1 MLIKALFIFLVAS
14 TAQASFLKDTISTE
28 EGKIAL
34 AKFVTISEFVSKTYV
49 DEISNK
55 DLLERMTK
63 LLIED
68 LDPHSTYMDK
78 KEFGQMREMADGNFT
93 GVGMVVEKRKG
104 YVKVVSPIDDTPA
117 YMAGIKSGDRIIKID
132 GIKIGKKSL
141 EESVKMMR
149 GVPGTSVELTIKR
162 KNKVLI
168 KEIIRAVI
176 TIKSVKHKI
185 MDDIGYIRIS
195 SFNKNTAG
203 LTNEALDV
211 FNKASIENVILDL
224 RNNPGGL
231 LSAAI
236 EVSDMFM
243 KKGEVV
249 VYTKGRER
257 KRDYFSIED
266 SKVVGKSIVVLINTG
281 SASASEIVAGALQD
295 TNRATIIG
303 KKSFGKGSVQT
314 LVPMS
319 DGTAIKLTTSLY
331 YTPLGRSIQA
341 KGIVPDIEV
350 IEPAVEDENGEGSMS
365 ENDLTGRIENPNGES
380 DLDTNIKED
389 VLEKDIYITESK
401 KIFAANKA
409 IKNAI
414 KQISEGMNS
423 VDVVYKLAK
432 KLTNNK
438 TILDRI
444 NAD

>member
-236 EVSDMFM
+236 EVSD
-243 KKGEVV
+243 
-249 VYTKGRER
+249 
-257 KRDYFSIED
+257 
-266 SKVVGKSIVVLINTG
+266 
-281 SASASEIVAGALQD
+281 
-295 TNRATIIG
+295 
-303 KKSFGKGSVQT
+303 
-314 LVPMS
+314 
-319 DGTAIKLTTSLY
+319 
-331 YTPLGRSIQA
+331 
-341 KGIVPDIEV
+341 
-350 IEPAVEDENGEGSMS
+350 
-365 ENDLTGRIENPNGES
+365 
-380 DLDTNIKED
+380 
-389 VLEKDIYITESK
+389 
-401 KIFAANKA
+401 
-409 IKNAI
+409 
-414 KQISEGMNS
+414 
-423 VDVVYKLAK
+423 
-432 KLTNNK
+432 
-438 TILDRI
+438 
-444 NAD
+444 